1 MQFSDGEKG
10 YDGSPTYDSTL
21 RVLPDSGIL
30 EPGCDACAAANAWC
44 LHLTTLLKF
53 PTYYVLY
60 STVLLYRQAAV
71 LLGDVARFCSCAC
84 PVPG

>member
-10 YDGSPTYDSTL
+10 YDGSPTYDSTV

-44 LHLTTLLKF
+44 LHLTTTSLVS
-53 PTYYVLY
+53 PTYNYC
-60 STVLLYRQAAV
+60 TDGGAPRGCRKILLVCLCLDKRV
-71 LLGDVARFCSCAC
+71 EIVG
-84 PVPG
+84 